1 MRQQI
6 MKKSKQCQEQ
16 EEEDYEMEEMG
27 GDFEDD
33 ALDCFCF
40 GMMNS
45 EESMSKAIK

>member
-33 ALDCFCF
+33 VLDCF

-45 EESMSKAIK
+45 ESMSKAIK